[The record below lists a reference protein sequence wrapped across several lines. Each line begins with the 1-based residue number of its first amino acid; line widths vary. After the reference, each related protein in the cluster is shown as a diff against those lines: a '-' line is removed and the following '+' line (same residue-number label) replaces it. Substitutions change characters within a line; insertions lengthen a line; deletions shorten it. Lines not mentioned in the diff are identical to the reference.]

1 MFARHSLPRRSRLRW
16 AAAVG
21 AAATVALLALNG
33 SATADSAAGEPAKR
47 FYDQPLQIS
56 DPVPTGF
63 SSWDEVHA
71 AQQRLSAVSDRIHEA
86 AQASGGAGFGSIVA
100 EPAANQLRLYW
111 KGAVPA
117 SVQTLTAGNTGVN
130 IVVRPAAHTEAE
142 LLGEVDRL
150 VANQPKASPASAT
163 KITGAAPRSDAS
175 GLTVYVDGSAAE
187 GRELPA
193 VRALGVP
200 VTVKGAVSPQAV
212 SRANDSSPYWGG
224 ANWTGSGGCTTGFAV
239 NHDGRTK
246 MLSAAHCAT
255 NGISAY
261 DGGGDLMGQVST
273 STDTKLDA
281 LLIDARSAGRVF
293 NGGPGTGEF
302 TNPVLGRHF
311 NNVGDFICTSGAYS
325 GTRCNIKIVETGVTQ
340 TFTKSDSTKVTFS
353 RLALAEQQDDLNA
366 GGNGDSG
373 GPVLEVGSDPTTV
386 WAKGILTGNDPTNA
400 SATCTGVPASSTRK
414 CSWRIWYTSV
424 AQSLNNFGATIVTG

>member
-1 MFARHSLPRRSRLRW
+1 V
-16 AAAVG
+16 AV
-21 AAATVALLALNG
+21 AALLALDG
-33 SATADSAAGEPAKR
+33 SATADPAASEPAKR
-47 FYDQPLQIS
+47 STDQPLQIN
-56 DPVPTGF
+56 DPVPAGF
-63 SSWDEVHA
+63 TSWNELHA
-71 AQQRLSAVSDRIHEA
+71 TQERLSAVSDRLHEA
-86 AQASGGAGFGSIVA
+86 LQTPDDAGFGSIVS

-111 KGAVPA
+111 KGALPA
-117 SVQTLTAGNTGVN
+117 SVRAVIAREVGVD
-130 IVVRPAAHTEAE
+130 IVVRPAAHSEAE
-142 LLGEVDRL
+142 LLGQVDRL
-150 VANQPKASPASAT
+150 VASQAKASAAPAT

-175 GLTVYVDGSAAE
+175 GLTVYVDRSAAE

-200 VTVKGAVSPQAV
+200 VTVKGGVLPQAV

-224 ANWTGSGGCTTGFAV
+224 ANWTGDGGCTTGFAV

-255 NGISAY
+255 NGINAY
-261 DGGGDLMGQVST
+261 DGGGTVDDLMGRVST

-281 LLIDARSAGRVF
+281 LLIDARAAGRVF

-311 NNVGDFICTSGAYS
+311 NNVGDYVCTSGAYS
-325 GTRCNIKIVETGVTQ
+325 GTRCNIKIVESGVTQ
-340 TFTKSDSTKVTFS
+340 TFTKPGGIKLTFS
-353 RLALAEQQDDLNA
+353 RLALAEQQDGLNA

-386 WAKGILTGNDPTNA
+386 WAKGTLTGNDPTNA
-400 SATCTGVPASSTRK
+400 AATCTGVPASSTRK
-414 CSWRIWYTSV
+414 CSSRIWYTSV